1 MLTPLQAG
9 RVGTQMPDASYLA
22 HVGQDAEALRLV
34 DSKGFRDSL
43 QRECGSQKA
52 FLDGWR
58 ILERQAT
65 AVLDLGFK
73 FNDVCGN
80 VSTHTLKFHA
90 DNTLPNDVN
99 ALLGDRKCDGN
110 GKSAPVSVD
119 HGGSSNI
126 IKKKN

>member
-22 HVGQDAEALRLV
+22 HVAQDAEALRLV

-43 QRECGSQKA
+43 QRERGSQKA

-80 VSTHTLKFHA
+80 VSTLKLKFQA
-90 DNTLPNDVN
+90 DNPLPHDVN
-99 ALLGDRKCDGN
+99 EIGRAH
-110 GKSAPVSVD
+110 V
-119 HGGSSNI
+119 
-126 IKKKN
+126 